1 MDAIREEVGRLCT
14 IEERHRRLASRL
26 VLLFLATIVVDL
38 AGAVAMYA
46 LERSAR
52 GTQVTTFGQAL
63 FFATAQVLTISSSL
77 ANPVTALGRVVD
89 RDLLPHERRVV
100 GRLGLQPIA
109 GAISRAIVSS
119 IAAL

>member
-26 VLLFLATIVVDL
+26 ALLFLATIVVDL

-63 FFATAQVLTISSSL
+63 FFTTAQVLTISSSL

-89 RDLLPHERRVV
+89 LLLELWGVLVV
-100 GRLGLQPIA
+100 AGTA
-109 GAISRAIVSS
+109 GAVATFFLTSDAS
-119 IAAL
+119 